1 MRGRGSTSAWRR
13 ALVAAAALAV
23 SLALPSLAS
32 AQTTVFSAAGAAID
46 NVVGAGAC
54 SVAWSGVRDG
64 AALRGTGSFAPQ
76 AAPQG
81 SVCSG
86 GVSGSIR
93 FRIVDGTVTETEQ
106 TFTVEVT
113 SSDSP
118 CVAVGTRGSVYANE
132 PAQQLIVSIGC
143 HFGSWDRDEAPK
155 FGFIPT
161 EADVRI
167 DERPGLTTVTW
178 FNGAASAGDPFNPC
192 SVAVAGTSSAI
203 VSAAPVLVGGGA
215 FLAFPGPGG
224 SVCGIGARFR
234 FDVVAVGTDG
244 ETQATVSERATSSS
258 ESGSVG
264 TIELSEAAQQ
274 LTIFHGPHFGSFVKG
289 GLFGTIGTYAA
300 VDIASAQFA
309 RDRDGDGVPDSA
321 DNCPDTPNAD
331 QRDTDHDG
339 QGDACDPDDDN
350 DQVAD
355 QNDNCPTTANPD
367 QRDTDGDGQGDACDP
382 DDDNDQVGDDTDNCP
397 LTPNPDQRDTDN
409 DGIGDACDTTIGS
422 NVCKVTA
429 GGWIQ
434 TTAKDNFGLNAE
446 YRNRWSE
453 PKGSVTYQARDAGFT
468 FKTAQVTSVICAGR
482 MASIRGTG
490 RVGST
495 TVAFRVDVQDNGE
508 PGRNDTFAISL
519 SNGYNVA
526 GFVRGGNVQVR

>member
-23 SLALPSLAS
+23 SLALPPLAS
-32 AQTTVFSAAGAAID
+32 GQAKVFSAAGAAID

-54 SVAWSGVRDG
+54 SVAWSGVQDET
-64 AALRGTGSFAPQ
+64 ALRGTGSFAPQ

-106 TFTVEVT
+106 SFTVEVT

-143 HFGSWDRDEAPK
+143 HFGSWDQDEAPK

-161 EADVRI
+161 EAHVRI
-167 DERPGLTTVTW
+167 GERAALTAVTW

-192 SVAVAGTSSAI
+192 SVAVAGTSSVIA
-203 VSAAPVLVGGGA
+203 SATPILVGGGA

-234 FDVVAVGTDG
+234 FDVLSVVTDG
-244 ETQATVSERATSSS
+244 EAQATVAERATSSS
-258 ESGSVG
+258 ESGTVG
-264 TIELSEAAQQ
+264 TIDLNEPAQQ

-289 GLFGTIGTYAA
+289 GLFGAIGTHAA
-300 VDIASAQFA
+300 VDVSSAQFD
-309 RDRDGDGVPDSA
+309 RDSDGDGVPDSV
-321 DNCPDTPNAD
+321 DNCPDTPNADQADNDRDGRGDACDPDDDNDQIADQNDNCPTTANPD

-367 QRDTDGDGQGDACDP
+367 QRDTDK
-382 DDDNDQVGDDTDNCP
+382 
-397 LTPNPDQRDTDN
+397 
-409 DGIGDACDTTIGS
+409 DGIGDACDATLGS
-422 NVCKVTA
+422 TVCKVTA

-434 TTAKDNFGLNAE
+434 MTAKDNLGLNAE
-446 YRNRWSE
+446 YRTGWSA
-453 PKGSVTYQARDAGFT
+453 PKGSVTYQARDAGFA
-468 FKTAQVTSVICAGR
+468 FKAEKITSVICASR
-482 MASIRGTG
+482 MSSIRGTG
-490 RVGST
+490 RIGSI
-495 TVAFRVDVQDNGE
+495 TVSFRIDVQDNGE

-519 SNGYNVA
+519 SNGYNAA
-526 GFVRGGNVQVR
+526 GLVRGGNVQVR